1 MLLQT
6 KINTEYSNVQRT
18 YVNLRTVQ
26 LLANLT
32 PALIATEQRYN
43 ATQVLKSSFYH
54 HNLRSSIIPSSLSS
68 VTIIIIITIKIIII
82 AIIII
87 DYQHHHHHH

>member
-18 YVNLRTVQ
+18 YANLQTVQ

-43 ATQVLKSSFYH
+43 ATQVLQSSICRLA
-54 HNLRSSIIPSSLSS
+54 LRSFIIGMNDL
-68 VTIIIIITIKIIII
+68 VCV
-82 AIIII
+82 
-87 DYQHHHHHH
+87 

>member
-43 ATQVLKSSFYH
+43 ATQVLNSSLH
-54 HNLRSSIIPSSLSS
+54 HGNHQSSIIPSSLLS
-68 VTIIIIITIKIIII
+68 VTIIIIII

-87 DYQHHHHHH
+87 NYQRHHHH

>member
-18 YVNLRTVQ
+18 YANLQTVQ

-43 ATQVLKSSFYH
+43 ATQVLQSSICQLA
-54 HNLRSSIIPSSLSS
+54 LRSL
-68 VTIIIIITIKIIII
+68 ITGMN
-82 AIIII
+82 
-87 DYQHHHHHH
+87 DLVCV